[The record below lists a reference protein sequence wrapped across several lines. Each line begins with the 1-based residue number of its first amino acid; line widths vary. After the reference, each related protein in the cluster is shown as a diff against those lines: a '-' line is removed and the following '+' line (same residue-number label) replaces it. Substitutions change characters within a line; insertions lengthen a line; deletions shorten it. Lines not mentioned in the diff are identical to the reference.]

1 MIILSLKELL
11 DEMYTIEMVLDSLRD
26 AKKLYNNG
34 LVDNVCEKNVMYHN
48 ALDNINETIEM
59 IHQHNPGFDAIS
71 SILYAIDNW
80 NYPNTKLIEGY
91 SRKRKELGNALSA
104 SVHGIFDMYNRDNVY
119 LRSFIFALEKYTT
132 SIEDFDKVS
141 YDDSN
146 DMTMIKNFNK
156 VDELDMEKA
165 QNVSKI
171 LSITNRLYTY
181 YVESMRKLY

>member
-26 AKKLYNNG
+26 AKKFYNNG
-34 LVDNVCEKNVMYHN
+34 LVDDVCEKNVMYHN
-48 ALDNINETIEM
+48 ALDNIDETIEM
-59 IHQHNPGFDAIS
+59 VYQHIPGFDAIS

-119 LRSFIFALEKYTT
+119 LRSFVFALKEYTT
-132 SIEDFDKVS
+132 TIEDFDKVS

-181 YVESMRKLY
+181 YVESLKMLQ

>member
-11 DEMYTIEMVLDSLRD
+11 DEMYTIEMVLDLLRD

-34 LVDNVCEKNVMYHN
+34 L
-48 ALDNINETIEM
+48 DNIDEIIEM
-59 IHQHNPGFDAIS
+59 VHQHNPGFDAIS

-104 SVHGIFDMYNRDNVY
+104 SVHGVFDMYNRDNVY
-119 LRSFIFALEKYTT
+119 LRSFIFALKKYTT

-146 DMTMIKNFNK
+146 GMTMIKNFNK

-171 LSITNRLYTY
+171 LSITNRLYVY
-181 YVESMRKLY
+181 YDESLKMLP

>member
-1 MIILSLKELL
+1 MFDL
-11 DEMYTIEMVLDSLRD
+11 DELYDEACNTEWVLDSLDDSKKFYTNVLSNSVGERNRVCHDAIYNIDKTIEMVH
-26 AKKLYNNG
+26 K
-34 LVDNVCEKNVMYHN
+34 H
-48 ALDNINETIEM
+48 I
-59 IHQHNPGFDAIS
+59 PGFDAIS
-71 SILYAIDNW
+71 SILYTIDNW

-91 SRKRKELGNALSA
+91 SKKRKELGNALSA

-119 LRSFIFALEKYTT
+119 LRSFVFALKKYTT